1 MKKRILKLIA
11 LSLVVLTAFSVVGC
25 GGCDWSVLDP
35 LFEIQ
40 PDVPSGSY
48 PKESVTG
55 MEMPT
60 SRDTNYWPTPNL
72 PTDELRLGEL
82 DFEGAKLVILLPD
95 DNDISREFYADSPVS
110 EIDEAVAMTEHAVKE
125 VLDIDVKYERV
136 PIDRSNRSQHS
147 AILYDMIAKDFASDL
162 HSYDISINYAYAT
175 VGLAQRGYA
184 ANLLDNET
192 FPYFD
197 FDLKTPSYSY
207 STKREDWDKDYFWNQ
222 DFLEIA
228 TVGDELNG
236 KRMYYTLAGGNLSY
250 YNSAVVTWYNK
261 RLYDE
266 SRDGLDYERLHDM
279 AIEGFWTYEELYR
292 MVTASYGESQG
303 AKTLMI
309 SEDSARQ
316 FKESLLYSWNAPI
329 VVKENTNYSFDISS
343 NEKAET
349 ILTKTRDL
357 LAAESVAYGNEMNF
371 AEGEALFFI
380 DRFDAN
386 YDENK
391 AIREMHDKGDLWGLL
406 PLPKY
411 DVDDEYRT
419 YVGDEYNLVSVINYG
434 AGKDIKGEAASA
446 WLQLLAEEALITIRG
461 YYINR
466 VVRAKFFGQDDSQGT
481 VTESI
486 EMADIIM
493 NNIVLDRESVLS
505 DQLGG
510 INSLWCD
517 AVDDEEG
524 RTLEQI
530 YKERREQLDEALKSF
545 NDFYK

>member
-1 MKKRILKLIA
+1 
-11 LSLVVLTAFSVVGC
+11 
-25 GGCDWSVLDP
+25 
-35 LFEIQ
+35 
-40 PDVPSGSY
+40 
-48 PKESVTG
+48 
-55 MEMPT
+55 
-60 SRDTNYWPTPNL
+60 
-72 PTDELRLGEL
+72 
-82 DFEGAKLVILLPD
+82 
-95 DNDISREFYADSPVS
+95 
-110 EIDEAVAMTEHAVKE
+110 
-125 VLDIDVKYERV
+125 
-136 PIDRSNRSQHS
+136 
-147 AILYDMIAKDFASDL
+147 
-162 HSYDISINYAYAT
+162 
-175 VGLAQRGYA
+175 
-184 ANLLDNET
+184 
-192 FPYFD
+192 
-197 FDLKTPSYSY
+197 
-207 STKREDWDKDYFWNQ
+207 
-222 DFLEIA
+222 
-228 TVGDELNG
+228 
-236 KRMYYTLAGGNLSY
+236 MYYTLAGGNLSY

-391 AIREMHDKGDLWGLL
+391 AIREMHVWGLL

-434 AGKDIKGEAASA
+434 VGKDIKGEAASA
-446 WLQLLAEEALITIRG
+446 WLQLLTEEARTTIRG

-466 VVRAKFFGQDDSQGT
+466 VVRAKFFGQNDSQGT

-493 NNIVLDRESVLS
+493 NNIVLYRGSVLS

-524 RTLEQI
+524 RTLAQI
-530 YKERREQLDEALKSF
+530 YKERREQLNEALKSF

>member
-1 MKKRILKLIA
+1 MKKRMIKL
-11 LSLVVLTAFSVVGC
+11 LSLALVVLTAFSVVGC
-25 GGCDWSVLDP
+25 GGCDWSMFDA

-40 PDVPSGSY
+40 PEVPSAPNYSSGHDTSKVTAKDTSGDFYYDGFLTEKVY
-48 PKESVTG
+48 PLYEI
-55 MEMPT
+55 
-60 SRDTNYWPTPNL
+60 
-72 PTDELRLGEL
+72 

-110 EIDEAVAMTEHAVKE
+110 EIDEAVAMTEHAVKG

-136 PIDRSNRSQHS
+136 PIDRSNSSQHS

-197 FDLKTPSYSY
+197 FDLKAPSSSY
-207 STKREDWDKDYFWNQ
+207 STKRENWDKDYFWNQ

-266 SRDGLDYERLHDM
+266 SRVGLDYERLHDM

-391 AIREMHDKGDLWGLL
+391 AIREMGDDLWGLL

-493 NNIVLDRESVLS
+493 NNIVLDRGSVLS

-510 INSLWCD
+510 MNSLWCD
-517 AVDDEEG
+517 AVDDEDG
-524 RTLEQI
+524 RTLEEI
-530 YKERREQLDEALKSF
+530 FEERREQLDEALKSF

>member
-1 MKKRILKLIA
+1 MFDA
-11 LSLVVLTAFSVVGC
+11 
-25 GGCDWSVLDP
+25 

-48 PKESVTG
+48 PKESATG
-55 MEMPT
+55 VEMPT

-72 PTDELRLGEL
+72 PTDELWLGEL

-197 FDLKTPSYSY
+197 FDLKAPSSSY
-207 STKREDWDKDYFWNQ
+207 STKRENWDKDYFWNQ

-236 KRMYYTLAGGNLSY
+236 KHMYYTLAGGNLSY

-266 SRDGLDYERLHDM
+266 SRVGLDYERLHDM

-391 AIREMHDKGDLWGLL
+391 AFREVDYKGDLWGLL

-446 WLQLLAEEALITIRG
+446 WLQLLAEEAYTTIRG

-493 NNIVLDRESVLS
+493 NNIVLDRGSVLS

-517 AVDDEEG
+517 AVDDEDG
-524 RTLEQI
+524 RTLEEI
-530 YKERREQLDEALKSF
+530 FKERREQLDEALKSF
-545 NDFYK
+545 NGFYK